1 MTEPIGKAY
10 KPWLIVSLTVL
21 VLSLILLAGD
31 VTAAFI
37 NFDTKAMPLWVT
49 VVGALAAFGIAL
61 GFAGFLG
68 IMLVAGWASWK
79 EGRRVQVLPPE
90 RPVTAAKD

>member
-1 MTEPIGKAY
+1 MSDPIGKAY
-10 KPWLIVSLTVL
+10 KPWLIASLTVL
-21 VLSLILLAGD
+21 VLSLVLLAGD

-37 NFDTKAMPLWVT
+37 NFDTKAMPIWVT
-49 VVGALAAFGIAL
+49 VVGVLAALGIAL

-68 IMLVAGWASWK
+68 IMLVSGWASWK

-90 RPVTAAKD
+90 RPVEAAKE